1 MSSSGDRDYNL
12 FSVTERE
19 RPRAIEWVRSDV
31 QWGERERQMTSVMV
45 CTTVE
50 SRRRHRRL
58 QVAAVAALVVGI
70 EFVKF
75 ISKHCICQ
83 LAALPL
89 SRFAVSGRLL

>member
-19 RPRAIEWVRSDV
+19 RARAIEWVRSDV
-31 QWGERERQMTSVMV
+31 QWGGKERERERERERQMTSVMV

-58 QVAAVAALVVGI
+58 QVAAVAALIVGI
-70 EFVKF
+70 EFVSF
-75 ISKHCICQ
+75 N
-83 LAALPL
+83 
-89 SRFAVSGRLL
+89 SRH

>member
-19 RPRAIEWVRSDV
+19 RARAIEWVRSDV
-31 QWGERERQMTSVMV
+31 QWGGRERERERQMTSVMV

-58 QVAAVAALVVGI
+58 QVAAVAALIVGI
-70 EFVKF
+70 EFVSF
-75 ISKHCICQ
+75 N
-83 LAALPL
+83 
-89 SRFAVSGRLL
+89 SRH